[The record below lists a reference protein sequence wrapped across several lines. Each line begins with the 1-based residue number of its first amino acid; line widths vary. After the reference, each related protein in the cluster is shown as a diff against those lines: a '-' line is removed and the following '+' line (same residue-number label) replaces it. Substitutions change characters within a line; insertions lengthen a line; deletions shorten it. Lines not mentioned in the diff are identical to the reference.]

1 MQDKVF
7 GYINNSMTHLE
18 VTRLSSGIA
27 SEPENG
33 LLYAQRALAYRK
45 LRKFAE
51 AERDCYMAAR
61 FNHSGNPDICEILS
75 DICCPSK
82 FTCTPSQTLADLL
95 SNGNTLL
102 LLRNMSRKEHMFEVF
117 DYRFLLK
124 LAKHEKHGKSLE
136 FLPLIRDI
144 RSIRIDPS
152 TFTELASKN
161 SALADIVMATS
172 EILLDK
178 RTPPPNPAVRTPTT
192 EIPDPLAK
200 GKKAV
205 EDKNYMEALTCYT
218 NAAVQQP
225 TDTSIKMQRYGVF
238 KSMNCEFLGIG
249 DLQRVSSVMDA
260 KERAHA
266 LSEEGMYW
274 LSKNS
279 FTRAYDCFIKAN
291 DDIGVCR
298 IIETLLSYRLRMEGR
313 TIDTRLFIVPES
325 LNEKVI
331 GTFASDPGLMFHQ
344 LKQFIHERTFREAVD
359 GLLLTGIL
367 VKNAGV
373 EAFPMAE

>member
-1 MQDKVF
+1 
-7 GYINNSMTHLE
+7 
-18 VTRLSSGIA
+18 
-27 SEPENG
+27 
-33 LLYAQRALAYRK
+33 
-45 LRKFAE
+45 
-51 AERDCYMAAR
+51 
-61 FNHSGNPDICEILS
+61 
-75 DICCPSK
+75 
-82 FTCTPSQTLADLL
+82 
-95 SNGNTLL
+95 
-102 LLRNMSRKEHMFEVF
+102 MSRKEHMFEVF

-124 LAKHEKHGKSLE
+124 LAKHEKFGKSLE

-152 TFTELASKN
+152 TFTEFVSKN
-161 SALADIVMATS
+161 PVLAEIVSATS
-172 EILLDK
+172 EVLLGK
-178 RTPPPNPAVRTPTT
+178 PTPPHPVRTPTT
-192 EIPDPLAK
+192 KLSDPLVK

-218 NAAVQQP
+218 DAAVQQP
-225 TDTSIKMQRYGVF
+225 TDANIKMQRYGVF

-260 KERAHA
+260 KERTRA

-274 LSKNS
+274 ISKNS

-291 DDIGVCR
+291 DEIGVCS
-298 IIETLLSYRLRMEGR
+298 IIETLMAYRLRMEGR

-344 LKQFIHERTFREAVD
+344 LKQFIRERSFREAVD

-367 VKNAGV
+367 VKNAGA
-373 EAFPMAE
+373 EAFPIPE